1 MNNPRRMRLAIA
13 LGVVTLGACAPTM
26 MNQAGDEQTIRG
38 LENDWQRAI
47 VARDVERIVSLHTS
61 DALAM
66 FSNSPMASGSAAI
79 RSTYNGLVNT
89 PGVSLTWVP
98 TKIDVVS
105 PTVATDYGPYTLSYD
120 GPQGK
125 VTDHGNYTTVWHKID
140 GQWRVA
146 VDIGASTTPFP
157 MAGATSAS
165 MEMADMQM
173 LAGSGLSWS
182 DFRPAGFDPGMKLAV
197 MHGDPGV
204 KGDYVVRLMFP
215 AGYRFPVHWHPGA
228 EHLTV
233 VSGTFQLG
241 MGNAADWNALK
252 NYAPGDFLYI
262 PARHA
267 HFGGSTAQGPSVIQL
282 HGEGPF
288 QVMLG
293 APK

>member
-1 MNNPRRMRLAIA
+1 MAA
-13 LGVVTLGACAPTM
+13 LTLGACAPTM
-26 MNQAGDEQTIRG
+26 VNQASEEQAIRG

-47 VARDVERIVSLHTS
+47 VARDVNTIVGLHAP
-61 DALAM
+61 DAVVM
-66 FSNSPMASGSAAI
+66 MSNSPVASGSGAI
-79 RSTYNGLVNT
+79 RAAYNGLVNT

-105 PTVATDYGPYTLSYD
+105 PTVATDIGMYTLAYD
-120 GPQGK
+120 APQGR

-146 VDIGASTTPFP
+146 IDAPVSTTP
-157 MAGATSAS
+157 MAMPGMAAAGP
-165 MEMADMQM
+165 MEMSEGQI
-173 LAGSGLSWS
+173 LAGSNLTWG
-182 DFRPAGFDPGMKLAV
+182 DFMPPGFNPGMKLAV

-233 VSGTFQLG
+233 VSGTFLLG
-241 MGNAADWNALK
+241 MGNTANESVIK
-252 NYAPGDFLYI
+252 SYGPGDFLYI

-267 HFGGSTAQGPSVIQL
+267 HFGGSTAQEASVIQL
-282 HGEGPF
+282 HGDGPF
-288 QVMLG
+288 QVIVG

>member
-1 MNNPRRMRLAIA
+1 MKDLRRIRLAIA
-13 LGVVTLGACAPTM
+13 LGVLTLGACNPAM
-26 MNQAGDEQTIRG
+26 VNQASEEQTIRG

-47 VARDVERIVSLHTS
+47 VARDVNWIVNLHAP
-61 DALAM
+61 DAIVM

-105 PTVATDYGPYTLSYD
+105 PTVATDFGPYTASFD
-120 GPQGK
+120 GPQGR

-146 VDIGASTTPFP
+146 IDIGASTTPFP
-157 MAGATSAS
+157 MAGASSAS
-165 MEMADMQM
+165 MELADMQM
-173 LAGSGLSWS
+173 LAASGLAWS
-182 DFRPAGFDPGMKLAV
+182 DFSAPGFDPGTKIAV
-197 MHGDPGV
+197 LHGNPGA
-204 KGDYVVRLMFP
+204 KGDYTLRLQFP
-215 AGYRFPVHWHPGA
+215 DGYKFPVHWHPGG

-233 VSGTFQLG
+233 LSGTFMLG
-241 MGNAADWNALK
+241 MGNTADWNTVRT
-252 NYAPGDFLYI
+252 YAPGDFIYV

-267 HFGGSTAQGPSVIQL
+267 HYGGARGVTVIQL

-288 QVMLG
+288 QLFLG
-293 APK
+293 SPK